1 MLVAAAL
8 DHTETAALR
17 MPHTGPHVPSLDML
31 SNAMCPAWMRHA
43 VQAMVLNGG
52 LQVASALLM
61 VGLAGWMRGW
71 CSRRNKSMQHAP
83 QPAYPSDS
91 SESGGSLI
99 VGALLASGIPEEEPP
114 GTVPDL
120 AVELSVTHMVS
131 PLSGGTLQRRKS
143 GESHSGCHNV

>member
-8 DHTETAALR
+8 DHTETAAIR

-31 SNAMCPAWMRHA
+31 SNAMCAAWMRHA

-71 CSRRNKSMQHAP
+71 CSRRGKGMQATP
-83 QPAYPSDS
+83 QPAYQSNS
-91 SESGGSLI
+91 SELGALLVG
-99 VGALLASGIPEEEPP
+99 GALLASGIPEEEPP

-120 AVELSVTHMVS
+120 AVELSVAHKVS

-143 GESHSGCHNV
+143 GESQSGCHNV